1 MSQPVLQ
8 YIATKNYKN
17 LYLPD
22 PVEFNNLNILLGAN
36 GSGKSNYINSL
47 KFLRDCLYPTKYALE
62 INGFEDA
69 VNKIGGAG
77 ILDNTIEDPA
87 SVYFVYCFA
96 GLSSDSTSKNHILEL
111 SLLVNRKEDRKQ
123 AVVIDQESLKVGDK
137 VIIDFP
143 HLYLYEPASN
153 VIEDARKLLD
163 FVSQWQFY
171 NANSF
176 DLEKIK
182 TSETKI
188 TSPDKYVSASGDNLA
203 LVFENLIREDI
214 FFEETINKAMTLV
227 LPRTYRIRCVR
238 SQELSLVMEW
248 YSLDTK
254 KPLCLKELSDG
265 TIRMLCW
272 AIILHSPV
280 LPSLLVI
287 DEPELGLHVAWM
299 RILSEWIKMAAHKTQ
314 IIIATHSP
322 DLLDHFTDCL
332 EKVYCFDSYGKSHFS
347 IKKLT
352 QEMLADKLE
361 EGWQLGDLYRVG
373 DPTIGGWP
381 W

>member
-1 MSQPVLQ
+1 
-8 YIATKNYKN
+8 
-17 LYLPD
+17 
-22 PVEFNNLNILLGAN
+22 
-36 GSGKSNYINSL
+36 
-47 KFLRDCLYPTKYALE
+47 
-62 INGFEDA
+62 
-69 VNKIGGAG
+69 
-77 ILDNTIEDPA
+77 
-87 SVYFVYCFA
+87 
-96 GLSSDSTSKNHILEL
+96 
-111 SLLVNRKEDRKQ
+111 
-123 AVVIDQESLKVGDK
+123 
-137 VIIDFP
+137 
-143 HLYLYEPASN
+143 
-153 VIEDARKLLD
+153 
-163 FVSQWQFY
+163 
-171 NANSF
+171 
-176 DLEKIK
+176 
-182 TSETKI
+182 
-188 TSPDKYVSASGDNLA
+188 
-203 LVFENLIREDI
+203 
-214 FFEETINKAMTLV
+214 MTLV

-352 QEMLADKLE
+352 QEMLADKRAKSDAILWRLSHKMKE
-361 EGWQLGDLYRVG
+361 MGFSFDAPESFSKYDSQRNCVKTNYQNC
-373 DPTIGGWP
+373 
-381 W
+381 

>member
-22 PVEFNNLNILLGAN
+22 PVEFNNLNILLGPN

-137 VIIDFP
+137 VIEEDTFKFYYELKNDPFNAVLSGKLLAQRQIFNYNP
-143 HLYLYEPASN
+143 EYPGYEPDPR
-153 VIEDARKLLD
+153 VYCEDG
-163 FVSQWQFY
+163 Y
-171 NANSF
+171 
-176 DLEKIK
+176 
-182 TSETKI
+182 T
-188 TSPDKYVSASGDNLA
+188 
-203 LVFENLIREDI
+203 
-214 FFEETINKAMTLV
+214 
-227 LPRTYRIRCVR
+227 RTNNN
-238 SQELSLVMEW
+238 
-248 YSLDTK
+248 
-254 KPLCLKELSDG
+254 LCLNLLLSK
-265 TIRMLCW
+265 
-272 AIILHSPV
+272 
-280 LPSLLVI
+280 SLEVG
-287 DEPELGLHVAWM
+287 EPLM
-299 RILSEWIKMAAHKTQ
+299 R
-314 IIIATHSP
+314 
-322 DLLDHFTDCL
+322 
-332 EKVYCFDSYGKSHFS
+332 
-347 IKKLT
+347 
-352 QEMLADKLE
+352 
-361 EGWQLGDLYRVG
+361 
-373 DPTIGGWP
+373 
-381 W
+381 